1 MKILIIS
8 PENILPANSG
18 GRLRTLNLVK
28 ELSKFHTIS
37 LAYIETDKH
46 QIDPQLQQFC
56 ESILPMYAKQGRVD
70 MTLATKVWVS
80 LKSALTRSFPDVDYY
95 NSAINKDSLRKFIKD
110 HSFDMVI
117 TEFSYLLPIASE
129 IKKEFPHLKV
139 ILDAHN
145 VESHLQR
152 RLGQSSN
159 NLAITIQ
166 KKLLW
171 RNLQRIERDF
181 GRKMD
186 GILIILLPG

>member
-152 RLGQSSN
+152 RLGQSP
-159 NLAITIQ
+159 
-166 KKLLW
+166 K
-171 RNLQRIERDF
+171 
-181 GRKMD
+181 
-186 GILIILLPG
+186 